1 MVKTKEDLT
10 GKTFGRWKVIKQAED
25 YVRKNG
31 THEARWLCEC
41 SCQQHTKR
49 IVKQCDLKNGHSQSC
64 GCLMK
69 EINAEMHSKKNEIK
83 EVDGYCIGY
92 TENGEEFWFDKEDK
106 SLVEQY
112 YWSYDNK
119 GYLSAR
125 DGSNKHVRLHRLVM
139 GVTDY
144 EIKVD
149 HKKHPPLPENQYDN
163 RKQNLR
169 ISTNQENCRNTSLS
183 KNNTSGVTG
192 VCYSKREQKWRA
204 YITVNKKQICL
215 GYFLDKDMAIKARK
229 DAEVLYF
236 GEYRYDE
243 NN

>member
-1 MVKTKEDLT
+1 MVKTKENLT

-25 YVRKNG
+25 CVRKNG
-31 THEARWLCEC
+31 VHEARWLCEC

-49 IVKQCDLKNGHSQSC
+49 IVRQYNLKNGHSQSC

-69 EINAEMHSKKNEIK
+69 EINAEMHLKKNEIK

-92 TENGEEFWFDKEDK
+92 TEKGEEFWFDKEDK

-119 GYLSAR
+119 GYLSAC
-125 DGSNKHVRLHRLVM
+125 DENKRHIRLHRLVM

-144 EIKVD
+144 STKVD
-149 HKKHPPLPENQYDN
+149 HKRHPPLPENQYDN

-169 ISTNQENCRNTSLS
+169 ISTNQENCRNTSLG
-183 KNNTSGVTG
+183 KNNTSGVKG
-192 VCYSKREQKWRA
+192 VSYSKKKGKWRA
-204 YITVNKKQICL
+204 YITVDQKQISL
-215 GYFLDKDMAIKARK
+215 GYFLDKNMAIKARK
-229 DAEVLYF
+229 DAEILYF

>member
-49 IVKQCDLKNGHSQSC
+49 IVKQCDLKNVHSQSC

-83 EVDGYCIGY
+83 KVDGYCIWY

-106 SLVEQY
+106 SLVKQY

-163 RKQNLR
+163 RKQN
-169 ISTNQENCRNTSLS
+169 
-183 KNNTSGVTG
+183 
-192 VCYSKREQKWRA
+192 
-204 YITVNKKQICL
+204 
-215 GYFLDKDMAIKARK
+215 
-229 DAEVLYF
+229 
-236 GEYRYDE
+236 
-243 NN
+243 